1 MTEHSP
7 SGTPIV
13 DQMQENMIAYF
24 RLFAGLPGMTCV
36 DQEDLFWFVSARG
49 EPGNYV
55 LRARFPDDEAE
66 ERIDSLLDEIGWHTG
81 QLDWMVFPAC
91 RPADLGARLE
101 ARGIPGGRGGNWMS
115 TALPVQPDL
124 PLMPEAFH
132 IEQVRTLE
140 ELEVWRQISSAG
152 FGIDVQIHAEAYVQH
167 GFGPDAISLHYTG
180 FLGQQPVTSATL
192 LLAGGI
198 AGIWDV
204 STPAELRGKGYGG
217 AITLDLMHEAAARG
231 YRHAWVWSSNMGR
244 PVYQRVGF
252 VLADFGVREHSRS
265 GS

>member
-1 MTEHSP
+1 MPKESP
-7 SGTPIV
+7 SGMPIV
-13 DQMQENMIAYF
+13 DQMQENMVAYF
-24 RLFAGLPGMTCV
+24 RLFAGLPRMTCI
-36 DQEDLFWFVSARG
+36 DQDDLFWFVSARG
-49 EPGNYV
+49 EPGNYL
-55 LRARFPDDEAE
+55 LRARFPDGEAE
-66 ERIDSLLDEIGWHTG
+66 ERIDAILGEIGRHTG

-101 ARGIPGGRGGNWMS
+101 ARGMPGGLGGNWMS
-115 TALPVQPDL
+115 TKLPVQPDL
-124 PLMPEAFH
+124 PPMPEAFR

-152 FGIDVQIHAEAYVQH
+152 FGIDVQIHAEAYARH

-180 FLGQQPVTSATL
+180 FLGDQPVTSATL

-204 STPAELRGKGYGG
+204 STPPELRGKGYGG
-217 AITLDLMHEAAARG
+217 AITLHLMHEAAARG
-231 YRHAWVWSSNMGR
+231 YHQAWVWSSKMGR
-244 PVYQRVGF
+244 PVYERVGF

-265 GS
+265 G